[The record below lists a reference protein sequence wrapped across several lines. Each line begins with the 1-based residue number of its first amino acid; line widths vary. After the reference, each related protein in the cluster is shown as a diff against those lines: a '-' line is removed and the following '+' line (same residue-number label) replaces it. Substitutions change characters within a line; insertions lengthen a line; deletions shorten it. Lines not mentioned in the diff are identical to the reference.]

1 MAQNTEFLISETFKG
16 TYYSKQS
23 TVCDFCYA
31 KNLFDYLD
39 TAEGD
44 LEMLFLNDPLKSSS
58 NSLNTM
64 EIFFFNP
71 KYHDLKAVG
80 M

>member
-44 LEMLFLNDPLKSSS
+44 LEMLFLNDPLKPS
-58 NSLNTM
+58 
-64 EIFFFNP
+64 
-71 KYHDLKAVG
+71 
-80 M
+80 